1 MDPEVLITHYLPEL
15 ADTSWS
21 GCSLRHL
28 LDMRSGVRFSEDYTD
43 PDCDIF
49 VTDAIIGWGP
59 PDSSRDDFWAYI
71 AQLPAD
77 EPHGTRFGY
86 RSIQTD
92 LLGWIVERVTGL
104 SYAQAMSTFIW
115 SGIGAEYDAD
125 MTVNPR
131 GQSLPAGGISATAH
145 DVLRFGEHVRL
156 GGAVAPRSFVD
167 DTLRGDAECRRA
179 WLEGPLT
186 RLAPD
191 GHYRNQWWVR
201 DPAKGVMFAIG
212 TNGQLIYIDRS
223 AEMVAVK
230 LSSWPMATSRELID
244 TTTDALEACAAAL
257 GGGA

>member
-131 GQSLPAGGISATAH
+131 GQSLPAGESPRRPMTSFDSASTFVSA
-145 DVLRFGEHVRL
+145 
-156 GGAVAPRSFVD
+156 ARS
-167 DTLRGDAECRRA
+167 R
-179 WLEGPLT
+179 P
-186 RLAPD
+186 
-191 GHYRNQWWVR
+191 
-201 DPAKGVMFAIG
+201 
-212 TNGQLIYIDRS
+212 DRS
-223 AEMVAVK
+223 STTRSAAMRSAGGRGSK
-230 LSSWPMATSRELID
+230 ARSPGWPPMGTIATS
-244 TTTDALEACAAAL
+244 
-257 GGGA
+257 GGYGIQPKVSCLPSAPTAS